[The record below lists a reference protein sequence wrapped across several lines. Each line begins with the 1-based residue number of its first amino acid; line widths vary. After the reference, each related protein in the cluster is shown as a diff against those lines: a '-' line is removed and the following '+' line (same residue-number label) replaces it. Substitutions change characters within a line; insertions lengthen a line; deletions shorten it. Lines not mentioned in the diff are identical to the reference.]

1 MPTLV
6 QRHLLRRGARLWLAV
21 RLIVMGLMLWAQGEP
36 IAIGGS
42 ATLAVIAVTVM
53 LGFVD
58 AQRLSE
64 RVLLGNL
71 GIPIEQ
77 QALLLGSGAAFGE
90 IVLRVG
96 AAFT

>member
-1 MPTLV
+1 
-6 QRHLLRRGARLWLAV
+6 
-21 RLIVMGLMLWAQGEP
+21 MGLMLWAQGDP
-36 IAIGGS
+36 VAIGGS

-71 GIPIEQ
+71 GIATGQ
-77 QALLLGSGAAFGE
+77 QALLLGFAAACGE
-90 IVLRVG
+90 FVLRVG
-96 AAFT
+96 AAFA